1 MIYYSSVQ
9 AERIAVNGESGNY
22 GRAYRGNSKNKDI
35 DKASFIIV

>member
-22 GRAYRGNSKNKDI
+22 GPGVPGKLEK
-35 DKASFIIV
+35 